1 MAGSS
6 SGKMGQQE
14 PPNELSAKQR
24 FADEALGQPFEM
36 RRRSVMNPNHAAGP
50 LSGLIHLS
58 LVQWFAIHAYHGAFG
73 IVCVWVSIQCF
84 TKIHT
89 SLSQFVGSIFAMSA
103 IGLLGLSIKVLIGI
117 INGREEAVTIG
128 TDGITHDQR
137 FESWADI
144 SEFYGTAYFNGISLG
159 YTANRGKSMSK
170 DTCRRRHCFPS
181 ANSGN

>member
-1 MAGSS
+1 
-6 SGKMGQQE
+6 
-14 PPNELSAKQR
+14 
-24 FADEALGQPFEM
+24 
-36 RRRSVMNPNHAAGP
+36 MNPKIMPQVLYQGSYTFRSSNGL
-50 LSGLIHLS
+50 LSMLIT
-58 LVQWFAIHAYHGAFG
+58 GAFG

-103 IGLLGLSIKVLIGI
+103 IGLLGLSINVLIGI

-159 YTANRGKSMSK
+159 YTANRGKLHVERHMPTTPLLSVGQFRELTEEMCRHVSTK
-170 DTCRRRHCFPS
+170 YPHVRIETIPREPDTGS
-181 ANSGN
+181 